1 MINLHQVQGY
11 MAAAKPKP
19 CKQCGSSFTPSIY
32 RLGASVCSP
41 MCAKKLVTA
50 NKKAE
55 REQTK
60 ERKEAVKTV
69 TELKAEA
76 QKEVNAYVRARDHGK
91 PCISCGKPWQETFQA
106 GHYRSR
112 GAAGH
117 LALDVRNIHGQCV
130 QCNLHRHGNAIDF
143 RLGLI
148 GRYGISH
155 VEVLEAD
162 NEPIKLDRDTLR
174 QIKTI
179 YRAKT
184 RQLKKEES

>member
-1 MINLHQVQGY
+1 
-11 MAAAKPKP
+11 
-19 CKQCGSSFTPSIY
+19 
-32 RLGASVCSP
+32 
-41 MCAKKLVTA
+41 MCAKKWVTA

-55 REQTK
+55 KEKTK

-130 QCNLHRHGNAIDF
+130 QCNLHKHSNAVEYRI
-143 RLGLI
+143 RL
-148 GRYGISH
+148 
-155 VEVLEAD
+155 VERCGVALVEALECD
-162 NEPIKLDRDTLR
+162 NEPVKLDRETLR

-179 YRAKT
+179 YRAKA
-184 RQLKKEES
+184 RDIKKEQE